1 MPENNENLS
10 LFDDYKNKV
19 IKANAK
25 EVKRNPRSRSAKLRV
40 AIRSSDEFIEP
51 QELRNKFKYLTD
63 LEKRIANI
71 SSSFFIIIVLYIGN

>member
-1 MPENNENLS
+1 MPENNDDLS

-40 AIRSSDEFIEP
+40 AIRSSDKFIEP

-63 LEKRIANI
+63 LEKRIA
-71 SSSFFIIIVLYIGN
+71 